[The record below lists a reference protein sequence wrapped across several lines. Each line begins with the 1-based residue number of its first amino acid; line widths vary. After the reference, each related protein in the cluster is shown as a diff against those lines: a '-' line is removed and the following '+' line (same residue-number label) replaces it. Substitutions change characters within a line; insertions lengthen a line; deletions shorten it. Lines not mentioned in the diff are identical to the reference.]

1 MKTTFRWYGLGNDTI
16 PLAHI
21 KQIPSM
27 TGVVWAL
34 HDMPAGEVWP
44 EERIAEVKAQVEP
57 YGLNIDVVESVN
69 IHESIKLGSPERDQY
84 IENYKTTLRNLGKYG
99 VKVVCYNFM
108 PVFDWI
114 RTDLFKPA
122 EDGST
127 ALFYEHAR
135 IEGIDPKVLV
145 KQFEE
150 NSKDLTLPG
159 WEPERLKHLDKLFD
173 LYQGMTEDK
182 LRENLKYFLERIIP
196 TAEEAGIRMAIHP
209 DDPPFSVFGLP
220 RIVKCHEDFQKIV
233 DMVDSPANGIT
244 LCSGALGP
252 NLNNNLPEMIRT
264 FHKRI
269 PFAHI
274 RNIKVF
280 DNGDFYETSHLTRD
294 GSLDIA
300 EIVKAYHEVG
310 FEGYW
315 RPDHGR
321 HIWDEKCRPG
331 YGLYDRALGI
341 MYVEGLWDAYEK
353 QKGDK

>member
-16 PLAHI
+16 PLSHI

-34 HDMPAGEVWP
+34 HDIPAGEIWP
-44 EERIAEVKAQVEP
+44 EERIAEVKSQTEP

-69 IHESIKLGSPERDQY
+69 VHESIKLGSPDRELY
-84 IENYKTTLRNLGKYG
+84 IENYKTTLRNLGKFG

-114 RTDLFKPA
+114 RTDLFKKA
-122 EDGST
+122 DDGST
-127 ALFYEHAR
+127 ALFYEHAK
-135 IEGIDPKVLV
+135 INGIDPKVLV

-173 LYQGMTEDK
+173 LYKGMTEEK

-196 TAEEAGIRMAIHP
+196 VAEEVGIQMAIHP

-220 RIVKCHEDFQKIV
+220 RIVKCYDDLKKIIE
-233 DMVDSPANGIT
+233 MVDSPSNGIT

-252 NLNNNLPEMIRT
+252 NRHNDIPKMIRA
-264 FHKRI
+264 FHQRI

-300 EIVKAYHEVG
+300 EIVRAYHEVG
-310 FEGYW
+310 FDGYW

-353 QKGDK
+353 TKGCK

>member
-34 HDMPAGEVWP
+34 HDVPAGEIWT
-44 EERIAEVKAQVEP
+44 EARIAEVKSQVEP

-69 IHESIKLGSPERDQY
+69 IHESIKLGSPERETY

-114 RTDLFKPA
+114 RTDLFKET

-127 ALFYEHAR
+127 ALFYEHAK
-135 IEGIDPKVLV
+135 IDGIDPKVLV
-145 KQFEE
+145 KQFME
-150 NSKDLTLPG
+150 NSKELTLPG
-159 WEPERLKHLDKLFD
+159 WEPERLKHLDTLFD
-173 LYQGMTEDK
+173 LYKGMTEDK
-182 LRENLKYFLERIIP
+182 LRENLKYFLEQIIP
-196 TAEEAGIRMAIHP
+196 VAEEVGIKMAIHP

-220 RIVKCHEDFQKIV
+220 RIVKCHDDLQKIIE
-233 DMVDSPANGIT
+233 MVDSPANGIT

-252 NLNNNLPEMIRT
+252 NLNNDIPRMVRT
-264 FHKRI
+264 FHERI
-269 PFAHI
+269 PLAHI

-280 DNGDFYETSHLTRD
+280 DNGDFLETSHLSSD

-300 EIVKAYHEVG
+300 EIVKAFNDVNYQ
-310 FEGYW
+310 GYY

-341 MYVEGLWDAYEK
+341 MYIQGVWDACEK
-353 QKGDK
+353 AKGEK

>member
-34 HDMPAGEVWP
+34 HDVPAGEVWT
-44 EERIAEVKAQVEP
+44 EDRIAEVKSQVEP

-69 IHESIKLGSPERDQY
+69 IHESIKLGSPERETY

-114 RTDLFKPA
+114 RTDLFKET

-127 ALFYEHAR
+127 ALFYEHAK
-135 IEGIDPKVLV
+135 IDGIDPKVLV
-145 KQFEE
+145 KQFME

-173 LYQGMTEDK
+173 LYKGMTEDK
-182 LRENLKYFLERIIP
+182 LRENLKYFLEQIIP
-196 TAEEAGIRMAIHP
+196 VAEEVGIKMAIHP

-220 RIVKCHEDFQKIV
+220 RIVKCHDDLQKIIE
-233 DMVDSPANGIT
+233 MVDSPSNGIT

-252 NLNNNLPEMIRT
+252 NLNNDIPRMVRT
-264 FHKRI
+264 FHERI

-280 DNGDFYETSHLTRD
+280 DNGDFLETSHLSRD

-300 EIVKAYHEVG
+300 EIVKAFNDVNYQ
-310 FEGYW
+310 GYY

-321 HIWDEKCRPG
+321 HIWEEKCRPG

-341 MYVEGLWDAYEK
+341 MYIQGVWDACEK
-353 QKGDK
+353 AKGAK

>member
-34 HDMPAGEVWP
+34 HDIPAGEVWP
-44 EERIAEVKAQVEP
+44 EERIAEVKSQVEP
-57 YGLNIDVVESVN
+57 YGLSIDVVESVN
-69 IHESIKLGSPERDQY
+69 IHESIKLGSPDRDVY
-84 IENYKTTLRNLGKYG
+84 IENYKTTLRSLGKYG

-114 RTDLFKPA
+114 RTDLFKEA
-122 EDGST
+122 DDGST

-135 IEGIDPKVLV
+135 IDGIDPKILV
-145 KQFEE
+145 KQFME

-159 WEPERLKHLDKLFD
+159 WEPDRLKHLDKLFD
-173 LYQGMTEDK
+173 LYKDMTEDK
-182 LRENLKYFLERIIP
+182 LRENLKYFLEQIIP
-196 TAEEAGIRMAIHP
+196 VAEEAGIRMAIHP

-252 NLNNNLPEMIRT
+252 NLENDLPQMIRT

-310 FEGYW
+310 FDGYW

-353 QKGDK
+353 GRK

>member
-34 HDMPAGEVWP
+34 HDIPAGEVWP
-44 EERIAEVKAQVEP
+44 EERIAEVKSQVEP
-57 YGLNIDVVESVN
+57 YGLSIDVVESVN
-69 IHESIKLGSPERDQY
+69 IHESIKLGSPDRDVY
-84 IENYKTTLRNLGKYG
+84 IENYKITLRSLGKYG

-114 RTDLFKPA
+114 RTDLFKEA
-122 EDGST
+122 DDGST

-135 IEGIDPKVLV
+135 IDGIDPKILV
-145 KQFEE
+145 KQFME

-159 WEPERLKHLDKLFD
+159 WEPDRLKHLDKLFD
-173 LYQGMTEDK
+173 LYKDMTEDK
-182 LRENLKYFLERIIP
+182 LRENLKYFLEQIIP
-196 TAEEAGIRMAIHP
+196 VAEEAGIRMAIHP

-252 NLNNNLPEMIRT
+252 NLENDLPQMIRT

-310 FEGYW
+310 FDGYW

-353 QKGDK
+353 GRK

>member
-1 MKTTFRWYGLGNDTI
+1 MKTTFRWYGVGNDTI
-16 PLAHI
+16 PLSYI

-34 HDMPAGEVWP
+34 HDIPAGDIWP
-44 EERIAEVKAQVEP
+44 EQRIAEVKAQVEP

-69 IHESIKLGSPERDQY
+69 IHESIKLGSSERDHY
-84 IENYKTTLRNLGKYG
+84 IENYKATLRHLGKYG

-114 RTDLFKPA
+114 RTDLFKQT
-122 EDGST
+122 DNGST
-127 ALFYEHAR
+127 ALFYEYAK
-135 IEGIDPKVLV
+135 IDGIDPKVLV
-145 KQFEE
+145 KQFAE

-159 WEPERLKHLDKLFD
+159 WEPERLKHLDRLFD
-173 LYQGMTEDK
+173 LYKGMTEEK
-182 LRENLKYFLERIIP
+182 LRENLNYFLKQIIP
-196 TAEEAGIRMAIHP
+196 VAEEVGIKMAIHP

-220 RIVKCHEDFQKIV
+220 RIAKCHDDLQKIV

-244 LCSGALGP
+244 LCSGALGV
-252 NLNNNLPEMIRT
+252 NLANNLPKMIRA
-264 FHKRI
+264 FHQRI

-280 DNGDFYETSHLTRD
+280 DNGDFLETSHLTRD

-300 EIVKAYHEVG
+300 EIVKAYHDVG
-310 FEGYW
+310 FEGYY

-321 HIWDEKCRPG
+321 HIWQEKCRPG

-341 MYVEGLWDAYEK
+341 MYIQGLWDALEK
-353 QKGDK
+353 AKGEK